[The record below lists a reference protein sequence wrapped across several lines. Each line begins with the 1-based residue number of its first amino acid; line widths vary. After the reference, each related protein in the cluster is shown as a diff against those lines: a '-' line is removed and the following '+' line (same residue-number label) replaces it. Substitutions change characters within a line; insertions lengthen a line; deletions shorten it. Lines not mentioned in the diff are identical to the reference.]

1 MHLFQ
6 TLLKAINLYRR
17 SISSDQ

>member
-1 MHLFQ
+1 MYLFQ
-6 TLLKAINLYRR
+6 TLLKAINLHRR